1 MIIFSKYSIYMKFIH
16 ISPNGAVLFDSLVQK
31 TPAFVKFYSEG
42 CGHCEAMKDEWKKIK
57 TEIKPYKDIDINVID
72 VNSKAIPSIK
82 SKCAKNINGFP
93 TIIEV
98 LPGGEPGMEHTS
110 QRTTKEL
117 MNTIKKLIKKHKKK
131 NTAGRPMSS
140 PNQIED
146 VSEVSWDDNATP
158 IENLLGNQQQG
169 SPTTPRRR
177 ILTSSPS
184 LVPERLSFQD
194 EWDEAFMSDNNNQ
207 DTLEQ
212 IVEHTQNQINRNN
225 ISPVGMNEIM
235 KKAKIW
241 AQFPDN
247 TSAEAAHPVDLSEH
261 EEEEL
266 RQTASYLRSLN
277 DMPENI
283 RNELAEARGKKKRK
297 TRRRRKKSRRRNKRG
312 KYRQTKK
319 KKKNYSRIKK

>member
-16 ISPNGAVLFDSLVQK
+16 ISPNGAVLFDSLVEK

-42 CGHCEAMKDEWKKIK
+42 CGHCEAMKDDWKKIK
-57 TEIKPYKDIDINVID
+57 KEIKPYKDIDINVID
-72 VNSKAIPSIK
+72 VNSKAIPNIK

-117 MNTIKKLIKKHKKK
+117 MNTIKKIIKKHKKK
-131 NTAGRPMSS
+131 NTAGRPI
-140 PNQIED
+140 QED
-146 VSEVSWDDNATP
+146 SEQSWDGDAA
-158 IENLLGNQQQG
+158 QAA
-169 SPTTPRRR
+169 
-177 ILTSSPS
+177 
-184 LVPERLSFQD
+184 
-194 EWDEAFMSDNNNQ
+194 DEALEAEDDDEYDEDGNWLGFADDRVDPNDNL
-207 DTLEQ
+207 DTLEE
-212 IVEHTQNQINRNN
+212 IAEHTQNQININN
-225 ISPVGMNEIM
+225 ISPVGEREIL

-266 RQTASYLRSLN
+266 RQIASYLRSLN
-277 DMPENI
+277 IMPENI

>member
-16 ISPNGAVLFDSLVQK
+16 ISPNGAVLFDSLVEK

-42 CGHCEAMKDEWKKIK
+42 CGHCEAMKDDWKKIK
-57 TEIKPYKDIDINVID
+57 KEIKPYKDIDINVID
-72 VNSKAIPSIK
+72 VNSKAIPNIK

-98 LPGGEPGMEHTS
+98 LPGGEPGIEHTS
-110 QRTTKEL
+110 ERTTKEL
-117 MNTIKKLIKKHKKK
+117 MKTIKKIMKKHKQK
-131 NTAGRPMSS
+131 NTAGRPI
-140 PNQIED
+140 QED
-146 VSEVSWDDNATP
+146 SEQSWDGDAA
-158 IENLLGNQQQG
+158 QAA
-169 SPTTPRRR
+169 
-177 ILTSSPS
+177 
-184 LVPERLSFQD
+184 
-194 EWDEAFMSDNNNQ
+194 DEALEAEDDDEYDEDGNWLGFADDRVDPNDNL
-207 DTLEQ
+207 DTLEE
-212 IVEHTQNQINRNN
+212 IAEHTQNQINRNN
-225 ISPVGMNEIM
+225 ISPVGEREIL

-247 TSAEAAHPVDLSEH
+247 TTAEAAHPVDLSEH
-261 EEEEL
+261 EDEEL
-266 RQTASYLRSLN
+266 RQIASYLRSLN
-277 DMPENI
+277 VMPENI

>member
-16 ISPNGAVLFDSLVQK
+16 ISPNGAVLFDSLVEK

-42 CGHCEAMKDEWKKIK
+42 CGHCEAMKDDWKKIK
-57 TEIKPYKDIDINVID
+57 KEIKPYKDIDINVID
-72 VNSKAIPSIK
+72 VNSKAIPNIK

-117 MNTIKKLIKKHKKK
+117 MNTIKKIIKKHKKK
-131 NTAGRPMSS
+131 NTAGRPI
-140 PNQIED
+140 QED
-146 VSEVSWDDNATP
+146 SEQSWDGDAAQAADEDYYDADAAQAMFDALLQDDND
-158 IENLLGNQQQG
+158 NL
-169 SPTTPRRR
+169 
-177 ILTSSPS
+177 
-184 LVPERLSFQD
+184 
-194 EWDEAFMSDNNNQ
+194 
-207 DTLEQ
+207 DTLEE
-212 IVEHTQNQINRNN
+212 IAEHTQNQINRNN
-225 ISPVGMNEIM
+225 ISPVGRDELM
-235 KKAKIW
+235 KKVEIW

-261 EEEEL
+261 EKEEL
-266 RQTASYLRSLN
+266 RQNASYLRSLN

-297 TRRRRKKSRRRNKRG
+297 TRRRRKKSQRRNKRG

>member
-1 MIIFSKYSIYMKFIH
+1 MKFIH

-42 CGHCEAMKDEWKKIK
+42 CGHCEAMKDDWKKIK
-57 TEIKPYKDIDINVID
+57 KEIKPYKDIDINVID
-72 VNSKAIPSIK
+72 VNSKAIPNIK

-117 MNTIKKLIKKHKKK
+117 MNTIKKIIKKHKKK

-140 PNQIED
+140 P
-146 VSEVSWDDNATP
+146 
-158 IENLLGNQQQG
+158 
-169 SPTTPRRR
+169 
-177 ILTSSPS
+177 S
-184 LVPERLSFQD
+184 LVPERLSFQE
-194 EWDEAFMSDNNNQ
+194 EWDEAFMSADEARESEADAAAVFDAEAALAAEDALMQDDNDNL

-212 IVEHTQNQINRNN
+212 ISEHTRNQINPNN
-225 ISPVGMNEIM
+225 ISPVGRDELM
-235 KKAKIW
+235 KKVEIW

-261 EEEEL
+261 EKEEL
-266 RQTASYLRSLN
+266 RQHASYLRSLN

-283 RNELAEARGKKKRK
+283 SNELAEARGKKKRK
-297 TRRRRKKSRRRNKRG
+297 TRRRRKKSQRRNKRG